1 MFLRGDYDTA
11 VFQAFKE
18 VEISVRSASRLG
30 NDRLGCALM
39 RDAFNPKTGP
49 LSDAQEVPGEQTALM
64 ELFAGAIGYFK
75 NPGSHR
81 DVELTAIEAAE
92 AIMLAS
98 RLLRIVEARVP

>member
-1 MFLRGDYDTA
+1 
-11 VFQAFKE
+11 
-18 VEISVRSASRLG
+18 
-30 NDRLGCALM
+30 M

-49 LSDAQEVPGEQTALM
+49 LSDTQEVPGEQTALM

-81 DVELTAIEAAE
+81 EVELTAIEAAE

-98 RLLRIVEARVP
+98 RLLRIVDSRRSQEKTAQPTDG